1 MSLGAL
7 IEQDFDCP
15 NVTIECG
22 GRTDKQAHELAYRGI
37 TRFCSYQELNEYHYN
52 TPIEIIHTPLRL
64 QIKKAPCFYSLMKT
78 PIVTALFSELIC
90 KN

>member
-22 GRTDKQAHELAYRGI
+22 DRTDKQAHELAYRGI

-64 QIKKAPCFYSLMKT
+64 QIKKGAVL
-78 PIVTALFSELIC
+78 LFANENTNSNGVIFRADL
-90 KN
+90 